1 MKKKR
6 TCIKYQKE
14 KSTNTKARKIEM
26 TTKFN
31 HTHAIAHTA
40 YFNVIFIKQNKNNQ
54 KYQNKKMQ
62 HNHTLFTNKTYE
74 HKGIILTFSID
85 SLMILRMIVF
95 FVITVFVAG
104 FLFHVD
110 KKDEKK
116 FSNKKEKEF
125 FIKMMKNMVSKVIL
139 LNDAHI
145 QREKITEECILEFF
159 KKDIKLFDFYYDGV
173 KKNMKNNKIYQYN
186 WLLYIKGDRDE
197 NPYIET
203 FQGVLYWAEQ
213 LNINE
218 EKYKNDIIQ
227 HRFFDA
233 VQQDNSKKQKLNLYK
248 HLNNHDQKLL
258 KILKK
263 DPFASFQII
272 QHGFNSL
279 KELQPNT
286 KYKLTSDIPSNKTAP
301 SYMS

>member
-1 MKKKR
+1 M
-6 TCIKYQKE
+6 E
-14 KSTNTKARKIEM
+14 KGN
-26 TTKFN
+26 
-31 HTHAIAHTA
+31 
-40 YFNVIFIKQNKNNQ
+40 
-54 KYQNKKMQ
+54 
-62 HNHTLFTNKTYE
+62 
-74 HKGIILTFSID
+74 FSIVNANQF
-85 SLMILRMIVF
+85 ILNLFKMSSMDKVVKIV
-95 FVITVFVAG
+95 A
-104 FLFHVD
+104 
-110 KKDEKK
+110 
-116 FSNKKEKEF
+116 
-125 FIKMMKNMVSKVIL
+125 
-139 LNDAHI
+139 
-145 QREKITEECILEFF
+145 TEEVI
-159 KKDIKLFDFYYDGV
+159 
-173 KKNMKNNKIYQYN
+173 
-186 WLLYIKGDRDE
+186 
-197 NPYIET
+197 
-203 FQGVLYWAEQ
+203 
-213 LNINE
+213 